1 MLDMDVQGREAT
13 KKIAEILP
21 YGKCKIANL
30 AGAKDA
36 NEALTSGMAGAIAS
50 AIFEA
55 KSHRLR
61 QHCSRPISDRQFTRK
76 NSCSLPYLINS

>member
-1 MLDMDVQGREAT
+1 MVTVSLNSGATSGIQNIKDNYEFVTSFDEIILMLDMDVQGREAT

-36 NEALTSGMAGAIAS
+36 NEALTSRDGRS
-50 AIFEA
+50 
-55 KSHRLR
+55 
-61 QHCSRPISDRQFTRK
+61 
-76 NSCSLPYLINS
+76 NSKCNF